1 MSDEGRSGGSGER
14 RLNRR
19 EFLAAGVA
27 SASMLAFGGIAF
39 ARSRGS
45 EVAES
50 ARYRNSDIRVVR
62 ANGRRELYIDGE
74 HVRTIDTNGV
84 YRADG
89 FVFSPE
95 PTLKD
100 LGMRMIDARR
110 AYTARGVRSG
120 GGI

>member
-1 MSDEGRSGGSGER
+1 MSNGDQSSGPGER
-14 RLNRR
+14 RLNRK

-27 SASMLAFGGIAF
+27 SASILAFGGIAF
-39 ARSRGS
+39 AQSRGS

-50 ARYRNSDIRVVR
+50 ARYRNSDIRVLR
-62 ANGRRELYIDGE
+62 TNGRRELYIDGE
-74 HVRTIDTNGV
+74 HIRTIDTNGV

-100 LGMRMIDARR
+100 LGMRLIDARR
-110 AYTARGVRSG
+110 AYAARGVRSG